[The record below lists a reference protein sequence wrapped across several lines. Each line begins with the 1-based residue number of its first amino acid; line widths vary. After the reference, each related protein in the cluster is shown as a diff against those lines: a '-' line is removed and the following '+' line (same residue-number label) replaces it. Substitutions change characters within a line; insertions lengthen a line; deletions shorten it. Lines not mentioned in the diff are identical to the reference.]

1 MKIRWKSVRKWWAI
15 IGGSAGLVFILW
27 SLWAFRAHGP
37 DHLFESSE
45 RVRVVIRD
53 EGIYLVPARRDE
65 QTGLLFFPGGLVDP
79 RAYVPLVRRVAD
91 RGVLCAIVK
100 IPFRHPTSPRGS
112 SSSVRRTLERSTFQS

>member
-15 IGGSAGLVFILW
+15 IGGSAGLVFTVW

-53 EGIYLVPARRDE
+53 HGIYVLPSRRE
-65 QTGLLFFPGGLVDP
+65 VQAGLLFFPGGLVDP
-79 RAYVPLVRRVAD
+79 RAYVPLLRRVAD
-91 RGVLCAIVK
+91 RA
-100 IPFRHPTSPRGS
+100 
-112 SSSVRRTLERSTFQS
+112 